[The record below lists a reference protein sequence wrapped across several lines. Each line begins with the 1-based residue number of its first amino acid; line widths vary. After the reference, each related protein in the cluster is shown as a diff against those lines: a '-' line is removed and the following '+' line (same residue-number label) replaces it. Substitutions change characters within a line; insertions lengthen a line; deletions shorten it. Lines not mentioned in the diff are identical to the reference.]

1 MHAFPERAKQS
12 RYISSQAW
20 HNFPLQLCSHACRF
34 PARGGKKGW
43 WNARDPFPPTFS
55 IITALPSTLLT
66 KFRSSFSPTI
76 SILLG
81 ESLTLVLINVRDDET
96 IESKCWSKIVFLF
109 KFLCKL
115 CNFYAYEKK
124 GASSTRASIRSIF
137 QIPYLEI
144 IYMFRKYFNYLF
156 SFQNTWNV

>member
-96 IESKCWSKIVFLF
+96 IESKCWSKIVLNSFA
-109 KFLCKL
+109 
-115 CNFYAYEKK
+115 NFATFMLMKRKEQVLRGLLSDQY
-124 GASSTRASIRSIF
+124 
-137 QIPYLEI
+137 
-144 IYMFRKYFNYLF
+144 FRFPI
-156 SFQNTWNV
+156 

>member
-1 MHAFPERAKQS
+1 MHFLNGPNKADIYLPKLGTIFPS
-12 RYISSQAW
+12 
-20 HNFPLQLCSHACRF
+20 NFVPTHVDSPHRVVRRDGGTPEIRFHQPFQLL
-34 PARGGKKGW
+34 P
-43 WNARDPFPPTFS
+43 
-55 IITALPSTLLT
+55 PSTLLT

-124 GASSTRASIRSIF
+124 GASSRRASIRSIF

>member
-1 MHAFPERAKQS
+1 MHFLNGPNKADIYLPKLGTIFPS
-12 RYISSQAW
+12 
-20 HNFPLQLCSHACRF
+20 NFVPTHVDSPHGVVR
-34 PARGGKKGW
+34 RGW

-144 IYMFRKYFNYLF
+144 IYMFRKYSNYLF